1 MVDTQVIRDALRLLE
16 DLQSQF
22 ATTAP
27 NSYDD
32 RRMRELLDEVL
43 AVVRKSKTADNTVL
57 IALERFYKSFAISV
71 GLGPATLTEPAQK
84 AWRAYDA
91 FHIEQVQGNLHL
103 YGIGFGI

>member
-1 MVDTQVIRDALRLLE
+1 MVDIQVIRDALRLLE
-16 DLQSQF
+16 DLQGQF
-22 ATTAP
+22 ETTAP

-57 IALERFYKSFAISV
+57 IALERFHKSFSVSV
-71 GLGPATLTEPAQK
+71 GLGAAELTQPAKK

-91 FHIEQVQGNLHL
+91 FHMDQVQGNLHF
-103 YGIGFGI
+103 YGIGIGI